1 MTLLGTFLFLSQR
14 QAMLQRYGHDA
25 ARARE
30 VLLDKG
36 RAYGTF
42 LARIAPQ
49 GILSHDY
56 LLLEGDVEELS
67 SDPDVAYAVI
77 LGGSGTLLTHV
88 IRRSDAARPV
98 TTSPATGMRTT
109 RPRSTTAPR
118 AAAARSRRSIT
129 TCRSSP

>member
-1 MTLLGTFLFLSQR
+1 MAVAMTLLGTFLFLSQR

-56 LLLEGDVEELS
+56 LLLEGDGEE
-67 SDPDVAYAVI
+67 
-77 LGGSGTLLTHV
+77 
-88 IRRSDAARPV
+88 
-98 TTSPATGMRTT
+98 
-109 RPRSTTAPR
+109 
-118 AAAARSRRSIT
+118 
-129 TCRSSP
+129 RSSPPTPTSPMR